1 MTSNLLTILGVQG
14 LSRVKYT
21 AIELKI
27 MLRIIQLKQQF
38 IKDSLIACKLS
49 HDSMVFS
56 QEQISTGHAVMVI
69 KMAELGLG
77 SNHNAQLRSILE
89 GMQRKPI
96 SVPFKAGSVTCY
108 KSFPHLFTCEAF
120 RDRNTKQWMVKFVF
134 DNELLSYFFS
144 YDKGAGNFDMNVVNQ
159 LRTAQGIKLYLV
171 MVCWATKGFT
181 RIKTQNL
188 MQLFYGHE
196 SRCKTW
202 SQLERQLLLP
212 ATDDLKRLYHNQLLD
227 QYLTYQPVYL
237 DESTKKQHKMP
248 DLISFTLKD
257 RKASG
262 EDPNDASALS
272 ELAGQRAKLKLLLQS
287 RYGVVESVA
296 VRLSSRLT
304 LSMVGDLDNWF
315 LCKEFYIER
324 CKVERKVIS
333 LSGYI
338 VKALDGFFKDR
349 QA

>member
-21 AIELKI
+21 AVELKI

-38 IKDSLIACKLS
+38 IKDSVIACQLS
-49 HDSMVFS
+49 HASMVFS
-56 QEQISTGHAVMVI
+56 QEQISTGYAVMVI
-69 KMAELGLG
+69 KMSELGLG

-96 SVPFKAGSVTCY
+96 SVPYKACSVTYY
-108 KSFPHLFTCEAF
+108 KSFPCLFTCEIF
-120 RDRNTKQWMVKFVF
+120 RERNTHQWMVKFIF
-134 DNELLSYFFS
+134 DNELLGYFFS
-144 YDKGAGNFDMNVVNQ
+144 FDKGAGKLDMDVVNQ

-188 MQLFYGHE
+188 MQLFYGNV
-196 SRCKTW
+196 SLCKAW

-212 ATDDLKRLYHNQLLD
+212 ATDDLKRLYYNKLID

-237 DESTKKQHKMP
+237 DKEAEKRHKMP
-248 DLISFTLKD
+248 DCISFTLKD
-257 RKASG
+257 RKALG
-262 EDPNDASALS
+262 EDLNDASVLA
-272 ELAGQRAKLKLLLQS
+272 ELAGERAKLKLLLQS

-296 VRLSSRLT
+296 MRLSSRLT
-304 LSMVGDLDNWF
+304 LSMIGDLDNWF

-324 CKVERKVIS
+324 CKLEKKVIS
-333 LSGYI
+333 CSGYI
-338 VKALDGFFKDR
+338 VKGLDGFFKDR